1 MKCLFVMSASYA
13 GADLA
18 KTVLRLN
25 FATAPLKNTEIEV
38 FDGLDFWLMR
48 AENRRISWHLN

>member
-1 MKCLFVMSASYA
+1 MKCLFALSATYS

-18 KTVLRLN
+18 RTVLRLN
-25 FATAPLKNTEIEV
+25 FATSPIKNLDIAV